1 MTVIAF
7 RMAAHISSLLCR
19 HDALMARQMI
29 ACFLC
34 LIDRNG
40 QLRQYVYLADG
51 TEVTGL
57 AVLAYKNATIHEHE
71 ACVICTLSH
80 IYDRVAST
88 GDKPF
93 FFFDRRYCP
102 GFCVI

>member
-1 MTVIAF
+1 
-7 RMAAHISSLLCR
+7 MAAHISSLLCR

-80 IYDRVAST
+80 TYDRVAST
-88 GDKPF
+88 GDKLS
-93 FFFDRRYCP
+93 FFDRRYCP